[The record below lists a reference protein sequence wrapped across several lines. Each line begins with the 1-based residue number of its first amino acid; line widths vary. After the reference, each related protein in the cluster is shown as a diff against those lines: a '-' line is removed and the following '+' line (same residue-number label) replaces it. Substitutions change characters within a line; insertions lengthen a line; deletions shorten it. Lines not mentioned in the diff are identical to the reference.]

1 MAIPPALVFMYTIIL
16 CYEHL
21 ILSICSYVKCVARST
36 LRMFAVIFMYTWIV
50 EVIQCII
57 VFYILH
63 TEMEERLGGYQYQR
77 VVKMYI
83 GIL

>member
-1 MAIPPALVFMYTIIL
+1 MF
-16 CYEHL
+16 
-21 ILSICSYVKCVARST
+21 VA
-36 LRMFAVIFMYTWIV
+36 IFMYTWIV